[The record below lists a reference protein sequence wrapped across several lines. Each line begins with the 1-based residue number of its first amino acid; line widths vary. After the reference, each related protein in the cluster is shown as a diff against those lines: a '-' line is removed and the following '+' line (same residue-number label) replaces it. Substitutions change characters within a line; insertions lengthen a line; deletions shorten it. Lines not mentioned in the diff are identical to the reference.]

1 RQELPPLI
9 ARLEAHLKHA
19 SNDGRAWVMLAR
31 SNFEL
36 DNFDAAVRAYE
47 KALAAD
53 RKIAQDPGVWCELA
67 DALGMAQSGSLRGR
81 PRELI
86 ERALGMRADHPRAL
100 EMAGSA
106 AYEAGDFDGALGFWE
121 PLLAQL
127 PRASE
132 AHRELQAAIERTRG
146 RAAAH

>member
-1 RQELPPLI
+1 
-9 ARLEAHLKHA
+9 
-19 SNDGRAWVMLAR
+19 MLAR

-36 DNFDAAVRAYE
+36 DHFDAAARAYE
-47 KALAAD
+47 KAVAAD
-53 RKIAQDPGVWCELA
+53 RRIAQDPGVWCELA
-67 DALGMAQSGSLRGR
+67 DALGMAQGGSLRGR

-106 AYEAGDFDGALGFWE
+106 AYEAGDYGGALSHWE

-127 PRASE
+127 PRDSE
-132 AHRELQAAIERTRG
+132 VRRELQAAVERTRRLAG
-146 RAAAH
+146 PSR